1 MKIFCARPKPDKQL
15 KNICRWIAHVLEK
28 EGYLAE
34 QFKQN
39 QPCTSPSF
47 FWYKK
52 DFLGHPSILSSI
64 FFCKVVTNLS
74 PSKMPEQFILF
85 LTLSP
90 ASFYWKLISATYI
103 PPRYL
108 TRCWLQTRVRNSP
121 NQAQGNNTLTHQG
134 KPQHKPN
141 QYENRF

>member
-15 KNICRWIAHVLEK
+15 KNMYRWISHVLEK

-52 DFLGHPSILSSI
+52 DFLGHPPSFLSSI

-74 PSKMPEQFILF
+74 PSKMPEPFM
-85 LTLSP
+85 P
-90 ASFYWKLISATYI
+90 E
-103 PPRYL
+103 P
-108 TRCWLQTRVRNSP
+108 
-121 NQAQGNNTLTHQG
+121 
-134 KPQHKPN
+134 
-141 QYENRF
+141 

>member
-15 KNICRWIAHVLEK
+15 KNMYRWISHVLEK

-52 DFLGHPSILSSI
+52 DFLGHPPSSLSSI
-64 FFCKVVTNLS
+64 FFCKEVTNLRL
-74 PSKMPEQFILF
+74 KRVKAGWG
-85 LTLSP
+85 P
-90 ASFYWKLISATYI
+90 ASFYWKLISAIYI

-108 TRCWLQTRVRNSP
+108 YLYLLRLSDQVLTANKSQEFPKSGTGKQYP
-121 NQAQGNNTLTHQG
+121 HPPGKTPAQA
-134 KPQHKPN
+134 KSI
-141 QYENRF
+141 